1 MLSHDSIY
9 NYYKTNFALM
19 QHHKYS
25 LTELENMMP
34 WEREIYVGLL
44 SEWVKEENERIE
56 KENAKMKKQRGTTM
70 NAQKKLEKDS
80 QYAHLDLDGDGIVT
94 DEELDMDERMM
105 RLENE
110 DKKQD
115 AQRNMAWF
123 ALGGMLLYPFAVVLA
138 IWLGLDQGGKILGDM
153 ASVYFVSVAAIV
165 AAFYGSQAL
174 QKKQINGNFRGSS
187 KTVTDEQQ
195 E

>member
-1 MLSHDSIY
+1 M
-9 NYYKTNFALM
+9 A
-19 QHHKYS
+19 
-25 LTELENMMP
+25 
-34 WEREIYVGLL
+34 
-44 SEWVKEENERIE
+44 
-56 KENAKMKKQRGTTM
+56 
-70 NAQKKLEKDS
+70 AQKRLAKDS
-80 QYAHLDLDGDGIVT
+80 KYAEFDVDGDGVVS
-94 DEELDMDERMM
+94 DEELAMSKEMM

-174 QKKQINGNFRGSS
+174 SKK
-187 KTVTDEQQ
+187 
-195 E
+195 